1 MRAFA
6 KCATCGKFYIR
17 TMKSCP
23 LCNDYM
29 TVPIQSWT
37 EDEIREWGRT
47 D

>member
-6 KCATCGKFYIR
+6 KCASCGAFYIR
-17 TMKSCP
+17 TMSKCP
-23 LCNDYM
+23 FCNDFM
-29 TVPIQSWT
+29 TVPIQKWT